1 MDGGTFLTQHL
12 IGLKDANRGVALHWL
27 FNEFV
32 GGSQLTCTILAL
44 YLSTLTNLDQKT
56 VFLQLDNCGGENKNW
71 LVLQFCSMLVALGT
85 LVKCFYIIFLPVGHT
100 HIGIDRACT
109 TALTRMEE
117 QRNISLQFC
126 S

>member
-32 GGSQLTCTILAL
+32 GGSQLTCTILAS

-71 LVLQFCSMLVALGT
+71 LVLQFCSMLVALGR
-85 LVKCFYIIFLPVGHT
+85 VKCFYINFLPVGHT
-100 HIGIDRACT
+100 HIDIDQVCT
-109 TALTRMEE
+109 TALTRIKG
-117 QRNISLQFC
+117 QRNISLHFC